1 MGADGWPHGVS
12 GLTVATGWYPSSF
25 WRPVPPMTAMWTGPG
40 GGESESSREL
50 VDEGFTIE
58 MGREVCHGENCSREV
73 ATINGRL

>member
-1 MGADGWPHGVS
+1 
-12 GLTVATGWYPSSF
+12 
-25 WRPVPPMTAMWTGPG
+25 MTAMWTGPG
-40 GGESESSREL
+40 GRESESSREL